1 MSTAGAFVTSGNVDG
16 VASRRLARCARGVA
30 TVRATRGTMGTTVRC
45 GTGTSR
51 AIERAA
57 RRGRAMA
64 TSGRGEEVFA
74 RASSASMSLDEDEDG
89 ETVEIRS
96 SPASGRARRG
106 GASSTSSD
114 SRAEEE
120 PLTYE
125 NAALER
131 KGERRVGVLSSRGS
145 TMQLLGSEEATTSGE
160 GKPLKINQDLTL
172 YRARKLRNEA
182 GFMKSKDDRLSKRYE
197 AIAMFEKAM
206 AYDVTDGRAYC
217 GIGKILTQMGR
228 LDEAR
233 EVYQAGVD
241 AKGGDNAYLW
251 VALAVLE
258 EKAGNKV
265 LARKY
270 YDAATAADKTHAAA
284 WHGWG
289 TLEKNMGNYQRAR
302 ELYIKGIRQVP
313 PQEASAHLYHSL
325 GVMAFERGRTSEAR
339 EHFRQGVRTEAGRN
353 SAAIWQSWAILEGQ
367 AGDEEQAR
375 KLFQKGLMVAPK
387 SKYIWLAWG
396 TWEAKLGY
404 VDRAKELLAKGCKLN
419 PLDPYLLQALARL
432 EAEQGDLEAARK
444 YFDQGTVLDPTHQAN
459 WNAWAMAE
467 WRAGEIDRARNLFQ
481 RGVWVNPKHINAAN
495 LFHAWG
501 VLESREGNISLARQL
516 FKCAVNVNKSSERI
530 WLTWAMMEENQGDD
544 IRAIEIRNMCSQR
557 MAEAS
562 VGETDLSP
570 AAGTFR
576 PLIETLSSLLGLE
589 APRVSTEE
597 EERFDS
603 TELSE
608 AELMYGNTD
617 SGSA

>member
-1 MSTAGAFVTSGNVDG
+1 MSTAGAFVTSGNVEG

-30 TVRATRGTMGTTVRC
+30 TVRATRGTMGTTARC

-182 GFMKSKDDRLSKRYE
+182 GFMKSKDDRFSKRYE

-217 GIGKILTQMGR
+217 GIGKILSQMGR

-270 YDAATAADKTHAAA
+270 HDAATAADKTHAAA

-289 TLEKNMGNYQRAR
+289 TLEKNMGNYQRCL
-302 ELYIKGIRQVP
+302 LY
-313 PQEASAHLYHSL
+313 
-325 GVMAFERGRTSEAR
+325 TSD
-339 EHFRQGVRTEAGRN
+339 
-353 SAAIWQSWAILEGQ
+353 AA
-367 AGDEEQAR
+367 DE
-375 KLFQKGLMVAPK
+375 
-387 SKYIWLAWG
+387 
-396 TWEAKLGY
+396 
-404 VDRAKELLAKGCKLN
+404 
-419 PLDPYLLQALARL
+419 
-432 EAEQGDLEAARK
+432 
-444 YFDQGTVLDPTHQAN
+444 
-459 WNAWAMAE
+459 
-467 WRAGEIDRARNLFQ
+467 
-481 RGVWVNPKHINAAN
+481 
-495 LFHAWG
+495 
-501 VLESREGNISLARQL
+501 
-516 FKCAVNVNKSSERI
+516 
-530 WLTWAMMEENQGDD
+530 
-544 IRAIEIRNMCSQR
+544 
-557 MAEAS
+557 
-562 VGETDLSP
+562 
-570 AAGTFR
+570 
-576 PLIETLSSLLGLE
+576 
-589 APRVSTEE
+589 
-597 EERFDS
+597 
-603 TELSE
+603 
-608 AELMYGNTD
+608 
-617 SGSA
+617 